1 MIPTMETL
9 QVGIVNIIIGL
20 VLGLVWLVAGYII
33 AIAVETVLVKS
44 FEKARIEKKI
54 KEMGLEHALLG
65 FTLTGLVTGI
75 IKWIVFLWF
84 FVAAVSVIESSF
96 LFFRPGATPV
106 LTNIL
111 VGFIAFLPVLLQGI
125 LILGIGLLVADFL
138 RIKIKKGLKFQ
149 ANVISAIVWVIVV
162 YFTVTIALSN
172 PAYGIDVSV
181 ITEIFN
187 YFILALALGLGG
199 GLAIALGLGLKD
211 SIARIAKRHEVS
223 IERAVATKMK

>member
-111 VGFIAFLPVLLQGI
+111 VDFIAFLPVLLQGI